1 MERIHIGQVKQYKLI
16 LMSQAT
22 AEDMNALLAKKKGD
36 IEEVDLIPGKVFT
49 FLEQITNKTRN
60 TNCYL
65 LIVRIIDIIL
75 A

>member
-1 MERIHIGQVKQYKLI
+1 MERIHIGQMKQYKLI

-22 AEDMNALLAKKKGD
+22 AEDMNALLAKKKGE

-49 FLEQITNKTRN
+49 FLEQITNLTRN

-65 LIVRIIDIIL
+65 LILRIIDIIL